1 MQREK
6 SFKTVALLAREPGIL
21 VLKDALLNNP
31 LVDLMA
37 VYTHGLLPKKEGS
50 LPRSELSHYKQ
61 VCELAGVPLYVL
73 DYPNAKFLE
82 KYLPVDPFDLLVVLS
97 WRYILSKE
105 VLARP
110 KVAAINFHRGSLP
123 SYKGA
128 EPVKQAINAGDRQ
141 IEITAHHI
149 TECLDEGSVIAT
161 KIMKLNSGFNEVDID
176 AYIEQVKRDLYPLY
190 SPLVKESLQNVVS
203 SIPQNLAQNLSC

>member
-1 MQREK
+1 MEK
-6 SFKTVALLAREPGIL
+6 SFKTVALLAREPGLL

-37 VYTHGLLPKKEGS
+37 VYTHGLLPKKEGL

-61 VCELAGVPLYVL
+61 ICQSAGVPLHVL
-73 DYPNAKFLE
+73 DYPHAKFLA
-82 KYLPVDPFDLLVVLS
+82 KYLPVDSFDLLVVLS

-123 SYKGA
+123 SYKCA
-128 EPVKQAINAGDRQ
+128 EPVKQAINAGEQQ
-141 IEITAHHI
+141 IAITAHHI
-149 TECLDEGSVIAT
+149 TEHLDAGPVITT
-161 KIMKLNSGFNEVDID
+161 KVMKLHRSFKEGDID
-176 AYIEQVKRDLYPLY
+176 AYIEEVKRDLYPLY
-190 SPLVKESLQNVVS
+190 SPLVKESLQNVAS
-203 SIPQNLAQNLSC
+203 LLRK